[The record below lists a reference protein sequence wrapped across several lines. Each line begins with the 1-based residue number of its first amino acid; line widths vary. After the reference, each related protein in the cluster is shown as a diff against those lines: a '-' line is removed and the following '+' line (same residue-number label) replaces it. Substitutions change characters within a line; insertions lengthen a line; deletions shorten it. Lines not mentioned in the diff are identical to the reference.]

1 MKPKGLHHI
10 YRNHLSD
17 YHSDSLSG
25 KWKGENIPLEVDT
38 ETGEVGKEKPLYI
51 CKPENMGSEMCIDDK
66 HIGKGSYTILSNQK
80 SGKIALLIESVKFEE
95 LILAMEHLGDKL
107 KEVVRISSDM
117 SPTYLKLCR
126 ETFPNAQ
133 IVIDKFHVI
142 QYAYDALQQVRLS
155 IKKSLNEQLSDSK
168 EKTQEDLNILAQL
181 ELLKRTRYLL
191 NQSQDDWTAEQKQMM
206 ETLFKNHE
214 LLHRS
219 YQLVQLFK
227 QWYDVT
233 NVGGVFMRIEQGL
246 HQWLEDV
253 EVSGIK
259 AFEAVCKMITKHEK
273 NIMNFFIN
281 ANTNA
286 KAERLNGKIKRFIAN
301 NYGMRDKD
309 FALYRI
315 KGYFS

>member
-1 MKPKGLHHI
+1 M
-10 YRNHLSD
+10 
-17 YHSDSLSG
+17 
-25 KWKGENIPLEVDT
+25 EVNIQ
-38 ETGEVGKEKPLYI
+38 TGEVKEEKPLYI
-51 CKPENMGSEMCIDDK
+51 CKAENMGAEMCIDDK

-80 SGKIALLIESVKFEE
+80 SGKIALLIESVKFDE
-95 LILAMEHLGDKL
+95 LIAAMEHLGDKV

-126 ETFPNAQ
+126 EAFVNAQ

-155 IKKSLNEQLSDSK
+155 IKKSLSEQLSDSK
-168 EKTQEDLNILAQL
+168 EKTREDHNILAQL

-191 NQSQDDWTAEQKQMM
+191 NQSQDDWTGEQKQMM
-206 ETLFKNHE
+206 QTLFTNHD
-214 LLHRS
+214 LLRRS
-219 YQLVQLFK
+219 YQLVQRFK
-227 QWYDVT
+227 QWYDVA
-233 NVGGVFMRIEQGL
+233 NVGGLFMRIEQGL

-253 EVSGIK
+253 EISGIK
-259 AFEAVCKMITKHEK
+259 AFNAVCKMISKHEK
-273 NIMNFFIN
+273 NIMNYFIN